1 MSDRPFVDTHV
12 HYYDLRDQDLYYAW
26 LQPDFIHPIL
36 GDIDAIKALR
46 YDADAYMA
54 ETRFSNVT
62 KCVHV
67 QAALGIKDPVKET
80 EWLEGMARRTGYPNG
95 IIAHS
100 DLTSPE
106 LEGELERHMAASP
119 RMRGVRDFG
128 EGDYLVDPAW
138 RRGCAVL
145 ARQGLLLGLDT
156 VWENMGKAKDLAR
169 DVPDL
174 KIIIDHAGF
183 PRSRTDEYFANWSAA
198 MTDFAEAGNVYCK
211 ISGLGMCD
219 PKWTAESIRPWV
231 LHCIDAFGVDRCVL
245 GSNWPVDR
253 LYSSYDAVVNAYA
266 RVLSAFSAAE
276 QEALFC
282 TNAESLYRI

>member
-1 MSDRPFVDTHV
+1 MSDLPFVDTHV
-12 HYYDLRDQDLYYAW
+12 HYYDLGDEDLYYAW
-26 LQPDFIHPIL
+26 LQPDFIHPII
-36 GDIDAIKALR
+36 GDIDGIKTLR
-46 YDADAYMA
+46 YDADAYRA

-80 EWLEGMARRTGYPNG
+80 VWLESMAQRTGYPHA

-100 DLTSPE
+100 DLTNPG
-106 LEGELERHMAASP
+106 LDDELERHMAASP

-128 EGDYLVDPAW
+128 QGDYLVDPAW
-138 RRGCAVL
+138 RRGCTML
-145 ARQGLLLGLDT
+145 AHRGLLLGLDT

-174 KIIIDHAGF
+174 KIVIDHAGF
-183 PRSRTDEYFANWSAA
+183 PRSRTEEYFADWARA
-198 MTDFAEAGNVYCK
+198 MSDFAEAENVYCK

-219 PKWTAESIRPWV
+219 PKWTPESIRPWV

-253 LYSSYDAVVNAYA
+253 LFSSYDPVVSAYA
-266 RVLSAFSAAE
+266 EILGGFSRGE
-276 QEALFC
+276 QEALFFS
-282 TNAESLYRI
+282 NAGSLYRI